1 MSIIGYA
8 RVSTLEQNPELQQHA
23 LRQAGAIRIFTDY
36 ESGSKTQRPQLAECL
51 NYLREN
57 DGDVLV
63 VWKLDRLGRSVR
75 HVIDTVHNLGDRG
88 IAFRSLT
95 EGFDTTTAGGEFLFH
110 IMAALAQMERRMIVE
125 RTHAGLE
132 AARRQGRHGG
142 RPTVMTPERIELAR
156 TLREQGKSLDAI
168 AATLGVGRSS
178 VSRALVNTGDAPA
191 GVALQQS

>member
-8 RVSTLEQNPELQQHA
+8 RVSTLEQNPELQEHA

-36 ESGSKTQRPQLAECL
+36 ESGSKTQRPQLTECL

-57 DGDVLV
+57 DGDVLI

-75 HVIDTVHNLGDRG
+75 HVIDTVHNLGERG

-132 AARRQGRHGG
+132 AARRQGR
-142 RPTVMTPERIELAR
+142 PTVMTPERTELAR

-178 VSRALVNTGDAPA
+178 VSRALLTGA
-191 GVALQQS
+191 Q

>member
-8 RVSTLEQNPELQQHA
+8 RVSTLKQNSELQEYA

-36 ESGSKTQRPQLAECL
+36 ESGSKAQRPQLTECL
-51 NYLREN
+51 NYLRDH

-75 HVIDTVHNLGDRG
+75 HVIETVHVLGERG

-95 EGFDTTTAGGEFLFH
+95 EGFDTANAGGEFLFH

-125 RTHAGLE
+125 RTYAGLE
-132 AARRQGRHGG
+132 AARRQGRRGG
-142 RPTVMTPERIELAR
+142 RPTVMTPERTETAR
-156 TLREQGKSLDAI
+156 TLRNQGKSVDHI
-168 AATLGVGRSS
+168 ASILGVGRSS
-178 VSRALVNTGDAPA
+178 ISRALMMHI
-191 GVALQQS
+191 

>member
-36 ESGSKTQRPQLAECL
+36 ESGSKTQRPQLTECL
-51 NYLREN
+51 NYLRDH

-75 HVIDTVHNLGDRG
+75 HVIDTVHNLGERG

-142 RPTVMTPERIELAR
+142 RPTVMTPERTELAR

-178 VSRALVNTGDAPA
+178 VSRALLTDA
-191 GVALQQS
+191 Q